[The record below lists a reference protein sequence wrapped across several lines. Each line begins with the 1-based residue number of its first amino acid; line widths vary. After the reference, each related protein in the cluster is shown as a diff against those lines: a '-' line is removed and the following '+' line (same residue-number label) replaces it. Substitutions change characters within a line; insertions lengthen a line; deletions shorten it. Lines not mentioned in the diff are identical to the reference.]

1 MCSIQD
7 VEQNFKNTEQNLRNL
22 EDRIRKLINSVFL
35 LEYRKTFKPKRT
47 DYIPTLNEY
56 LDDPSNLEK
65 EKEFYEFFE
74 TFKYLYL

>member
-7 VEQNFKNTEQNLRNL
+7 VEQHFKNTEQNLRNL
-22 EDRIRKLINSVFL
+22 INSVFR
-35 LEYRKTFKPKRT
+35 LEYRKIFKQKRT
-47 DYIPTLNEY
+47 VYIPTLNEY

-74 TFKYLYL
+74 TFKYLYI

>member
-7 VEQNFKNTEQNLRNL
+7 VEQHFKNTEQNLRNL
-22 EDRIRKLINSVFL
+22 INSVFQ

-47 DYIPTLNEY
+47 VYIPTLNEF

-74 TFKYLYL
+74 TFKYLYI